1 MISALFMID
10 SFENPRNIVALPTT
24 MAATIH
30 VPRSRVVPRDIIM
43 TSLMRNKGRWLYYKD
58 VNKNK
63 VVCLTIFKSLWLE
76 KLFLI

>member
-43 TSLMRNKGRWLYYKD
+43 TSLMRNKGR
-58 VNKNK
+58 
-63 VVCLTIFKSLWLE
+63 
-76 KLFLI
+76 